1 VRDVTESEVKR
12 EARAARAAF
21 LPVRGDNDNVRGVVV
36 VENIEQI
43 KIEHDEDIIF
53 MTLKLYKFFMA
64 KKKEGGL
71 DAMVLYNH
79 FMFTSRLQGETSIKA
94 NDTYIQHGLGW
105 GIRKVHKAKAFL
117 KKYGIIDYKAGKNN
131 KGKFSEWYIVL
142 KTSSSNPVPV
152 VQKTT
157 IVDNHPD
164 GFEQQI
170 PDINNKIPD
179 KRNRNAG
186 FIKPTLPEVVFY
198 MREKGGTEKDGNRFF
213 TYYESVNWYVGKKR
227 MVNWKAAAA
236 GWLLREKRWEGKEE
250 ISYDEYRRKH
260 GI

>member
-1 VRDVTESEVKR
+1 VKR

-43 KIEHDEDIIF
+43 KIELDEDIIF

-64 KKKEGGL
+64 KKREGGI

-79 FMFTSRLQGETSIKA
+79 FMFTSRLQGEISIKA

-142 KTSSSNPVPV
+142 KPSSSNPVPV

-179 KRNRNAG
+179 KRNRNA
-186 FIKPTLPEVVFY
+186 FHPPTLAAVVAF
-198 MREKGGTEKDGNRFF
+198 MVENGGSKDDGEK
-213 TYYESVNWYVGKKR
+213 YYNHYEAVDWYIGKKR
-227 MVNWKAAAA
+227 MVKWEAAARN
-236 GWLLREKRWEGKEE
+236 WIKRNKEYQAKREGKSVKELYGDRYVHNNE
-250 ISYDEYRRKH
+250 NIR
-260 GI
+260 